1 VADRT
6 ACGDAGLRGQ
16 GIRPGGHPDGADTRT
31 AILAAARRAFAEK
44 GFDNATIRGIARE
57 AGVDPALVHHYFGT
71 KAELFATAMRLPVD
85 PREVAA
91 TVLAGPREEVGER
104 LVRCVLGLIAEPE
117 TEERIVG
124 LLRSAMSND
133 QVLAAIHEFFSEV
146 VAGEVASAL
155 GIPPLRLEAAISQ
168 IVGIVLIR
176 HILRVEP
183 MASAQVD
190 ELVDLLAPTIQR
202 YLGGLAVGGIR
213 LVLASSNPGI

>member
-1 VADRT
+1 SSPTCARSRTSRRWTTGPWRSCSPGSARSWCGCSRTAGSPCRCGSIWRPDGRARRADAAARGSDAVADRT

-117 TEERIVG
+117 T
-124 LLRSAMSND
+124 
-133 QVLAAIHEFFSEV
+133 
-146 VAGEVASAL
+146 
-155 GIPPLRLEAAISQ
+155 
-168 IVGIVLIR
+168 
-176 HILRVEP
+176 
-183 MASAQVD
+183 
-190 ELVDLLAPTIQR
+190 
-202 YLGGLAVGGIR
+202 
-213 LVLASSNPGI
+213 

>member
-44 GFDNATIRGIARE
+44 GFDNATIRVDNATIRGIARE

-202 YLGGLAVGGIR
+202 YLGG
-213 LVLASSNPGI
+213 

>member
-1 VADRT
+1 MADRT

-44 GFDNATIRGIARE
+44 GFDNATIRVDNATIRGIARE

-202 YLGGLAVGGIR
+202 YLGG
-213 LVLASSNPGI
+213 